1 MKLHVRNKN
10 NFICGRADISAV
22 ISADVGKKEG
32 FKVVH
37 DKWTEVFKNEAKLIV
52 GEQYDFRKIKG
63 NKSLEQFYNWMV
75 DLEVAKA
82 MVYAHKKFEPDV
94 LKKVRTDVDELT
106 AKLGMAPSTL
116 GWIYNHPEDKP
127 KDEGKKKKQKTE
139 ASSSRAPAKI
149 NLPKRLRDG
158 IEALP
163 KQDKAFLEA
172 LLDDDGSFK
181 TALEGFKKFQNAEDN
196 PLQTQKIAEL
206 EGELAK
212 FRQEVAVKNQ
222 RILELETNGCA
233 LITLML
239 SNNLPVMKRFKQT
252 FQYVDNPPAAPRSA
266 AGSSG
271 SRPEEDL
278 LDQLHPHP
286 LNSQLL
292 VHQNKLRWPLMYLP
306 GGACYGQTPRPEELL
321 PENLCM
327 TTSSDLRRLAFS

>member
-32 FKVVH
+32 FKVAH

-63 NKSLEQFYNWMV
+63 KKDLEQFYNWMV

-82 MVYAHKKFEPDV
+82 MVYAHRKFKPDV
-94 LKKVRTDVDELT
+94 MKKVRTDVDELT

-181 TALEGFKKFQNAEDN
+181 TALEGFKNFQNAEDN

-206 EGELAK
+206 EGEVAK

-239 SNNLPVMKRFKQT
+239 SNNLPVLKRYKQT
-252 FQYVDNPPAAPRSA
+252 FEYVDNSPVVPRSA

-271 SRPEEDL
+271 SRREEDP
-278 LDQLHPHP
+278 LDLVYPHP
-286 LNSQLL
+286 LNSDLL
-292 VHQNKLRWPLMYLP
+292 VAQSKPRWPLMYLP
-306 GGACYGQTPRPEELL
+306 GGANYGQAPRPKELL
-321 PENLCM
+321 PDDLCTS
-327 TTSSDLRRLAFS
+327 TTSDMRRLAF

>member
-10 NFICGRADISAV
+10 NFICGRADITAV
-22 ISADVGKKEG
+22 ISADLGKKEG
-32 FKVVH
+32 VKVVQE
-37 DKWTEVFKNEAKLIV
+37 KWKEVFKNEAKLIV

-63 NKSLEQFYNWMV
+63 KKDLEQFYNWMV

-181 TALEGFKKFQNAEDN
+181 TALEGFKNFQNAEDN

-206 EGELAK
+206 EGEVAK

-233 LITLML
+233 LITLMI
-239 SNNLPVMKRFKQT
+239 SNNVSVLKRYKQT
-252 FQYVDNPPAAPRSA
+252 FEYVDQSPVVPRSA

-271 SRPEEDL
+271 SRREEDP
-278 LDQLHPHP
+278 LDLVYPHP
-286 LNSQLL
+286 LNSDLL
-292 VHQNKLRWPLMYLP
+292 VAQSRLRWPLQYLP
-306 GGACYGQTPRPEELL
+306 GGANYGQTPRPEELL
-321 PENLCM
+321 PDNLCTS
-327 TTSSDLRRLAFS
+327 TTSDMRRLAFS